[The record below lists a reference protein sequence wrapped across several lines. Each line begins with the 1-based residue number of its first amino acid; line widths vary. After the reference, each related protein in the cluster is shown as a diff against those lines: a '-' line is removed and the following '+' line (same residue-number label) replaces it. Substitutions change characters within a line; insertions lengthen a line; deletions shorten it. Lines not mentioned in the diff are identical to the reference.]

1 MKGRMSSQA
10 AARIQSG
17 TAKSGGNVGK
27 GSFPA
32 RALSAAAKTSASS
45 AQGAIRHG
53 QGQASSN

>member
-10 AARIQSG
+10 AARIQSS

-32 RALSAAAKTSASS
+32 RAQSAAAKTAAPT
-45 AQGAIRHG
+45 AQGAQSHG
-53 QGQASSN
+53 QGQASAN